1 MVFSSHIFLFYF
13 LPVVLLLNYTL
24 PFRFLTTMIA
34 LMSYL
39 FYGWAN
45 PKWIVLMLTSTLVD
59 YFCGLALVRFSGAPV
74 TDGDLP
80 YLPKDQPRNRAQKI
94 ALIVSMLTNLAIL
107 GFFKYYDFGLET
119 LNGLSA
125 ALGGGPLPLPL
136 LHIALP
142 IGISFYTFQS
152 MSYAIDVYRG
162 EARPLRNLVDF
173 ACFVALF
180 PHQLAGPIIRYW
192 SIAEQIRQRTFSWE
206 KFARGAALLAMG
218 MGKKILLANPMAHI
232 ADTVFSATAIRW
244 HDAWFGVVGYAFQ
257 IYFDFSAYSDMAV
270 GLALMLGFLF
280 TKNFNDPYRAES
292 ITDFWRRWH
301 ISLSTWLRD
310 YLYIPLGG
318 NKRGNTRTYFNLMTV
333 MLLGGL
339 WHGASWTFVIWGAI
353 HGAMLGLERL
363 LGKRSFYHGL
373 PRAIKLTVTFMIVC
387 VGWVFFRAESLD
399 YAWHFLQAMFGG
411 AAATSSAALLGG
423 VIYTKYHILSF
434 AVCAG
439 SVWLLPQAWDFTQ
452 RLTPWRAGLCLLT
465 FVLSVLFMW
474 TQTVNPFLYYQF

>member
-24 PFRFLTTMIA
+24 PFRLLTTM
-34 LMSYL
+34 LTLVSYI

-45 PKWIVLMLTSTLVD
+45 PKWIVLMLTSTMVD
-59 YFCGLALVRFSGAPV
+59 YFCGLALVRFSGLP
-74 TDGDLP
+74 TPPGDLP
-80 YLPKDQPRNRAQKI
+80 FLPKDQARNRAQKF
-94 ALIVSMLTNLAIL
+94 ALFLSMATNLAIL
-107 GFFKYYDFGLET
+107 GFFKYYDFGLAN
-119 LNGLSA
+119 LNAISQS
-125 ALGGGPLPLPL
+125 LGGSPLPLPV
-136 LHIALP
+136 LHVALP

-162 EARPLRNLVDF
+162 EARPLAHPIDF

-192 SIAEQIRQRTFSWE
+192 SIAEQIRHRTFTWE
-206 KFARGAALLAMG
+206 KFARGAALLCMG

-232 ADTVFSATAIRW
+232 ADSVFGAATLRW
-244 HDAWFGVVGYAFQ
+244 FDAWFGVVAYAFQ

-280 TKNFNDPYRAES
+280 TKNFNDPYRAEN

-318 NKRGNTRTYFNLMTV
+318 NKLGNARTYCNLLTV

-353 HGAMLGLERL
+353 HGLMLAFERL
-363 LGKRSFYHGL
+363 QGKKTFYHSL
-373 PRAIKLTVTFMIVC
+373 PVVLKTAVTFFIVC
-387 VGWVFFRAESLD
+387 ISWVFFRADSLD
-399 YAWHFLQAMFGG
+399 FAWSFIKTMFGAVPATEG
-411 AAATSSAALLGG
+411 AAILGAIVYTGYHLGCFVLCAT
-423 VIYTKYHILSF
+423 VIWF
-434 AVCAG
+434 
-439 SVWLLPQAWDFTQ
+439 LPQAWNFTQ
-452 RLTPWRAGLCLLT
+452 RMTPWKVGVCLLT